1 MSSPGGSSRFVEA
14 IKLIAK
20 HKKGAFGLAILLSF
34 VLMAVFADYIAPHKP
49 DEINLAEGFAYPS
62 WFKLFPQYRD
72 LPENIELTVGGS
84 DWKITGSCSRTSVR
98 DGWIY
103 CELAPS
109 EDGGRLEASLSY
121 TFPYLYLPPK
131 NFYAELPFNVTL
143 TGGVGSVVRV
153 RLYIVAPSGR
163 SYQIYDSGGLAM
175 NASKIDPPVRV
186 DSRDVPLKM
195 LLGFSP
201 FDDLGEKLFSERGNY
216 TIRLSISAA
225 LKSGGRALVAIGPLN
240 FKIPGLLF
248 GVLGTDNLGSDIFS
262 NLVHGARVSLTV
274 GVLASVVS
282 VSLGLIVGI
291 VAGFKGGVVD
301 QILMFFT
308 DTLMFIPLI
317 PLLIAVS
324 VFIGKSLY
332 LTILLIALFS
342 WMGFARNCRAFV
354 MSLRERLFVEAARAM
369 GAGDWY
375 VLLRHIL
382 PHLTPIIYITLV
394 LNIPGAILLEASLSF
409 LNLGDP
415 RVPSWGR
422 MLYNARYSGAFSRLL
437 WWWIVPPGLMIT
449 LLAMSFVLIGQTLD
463 EVFNPKLRARRLA

>member
-1 MSSPGGSSRFVEA
+1 M
-14 IKLIAK
+14 
-20 HKKGAFGLAILLSF
+20 
-34 VLMAVFADYIAPHKP
+34 
-49 DEINLAEGFAYPS
+49 
-62 WFKLFPQYRD
+62 
-72 LPENIELTVGGS
+72 
-84 DWKITGSCSRTSVR
+84 
-98 DGWIY
+98 
-103 CELAPS
+103 
-109 EDGGRLEASLSY
+109 
-121 TFPYLYLPPK
+121 
-131 NFYAELPFNVTL
+131 
-143 TGGVGSVVRV
+143 
-153 RLYIVAPSGR
+153 
-163 SYQIYDSGGLAM
+163 
-175 NASKIDPPVRV
+175 
-186 DSRDVPLKM
+186 
-195 LLGFSP
+195 
-201 FDDLGEKLFSERGNY
+201 
-216 TIRLSISAA
+216 
-225 LKSGGRALVAIGPLN
+225 
-240 FKIPGLLF
+240 
-248 GVLGTDNLGSDIFS
+248 
-262 NLVHGARVSLTV
+262 V

-301 QILMFFT
+301 QLLMFFT

-317 PLLIAVS
+317 PLLVAVS
-324 VFIGKSLY
+324 VFIGKNLY

-342 WMGFARNCRAFV
+342 WMGFARNCRAYV

-375 VLLRHIL
+375 ILFRHVL

-463 EVFNPKLRARRLA
+463 EVFNPRLRVRRLA